1 VSLRRKIAASTQEI
15 VMSSLRGLLSSLL
28 FALIAAT
35 AQAQNSSIERF
46 GMYVVVADLDRS
58 QAFYERLFQKA
69 PYIKNEGLV
78 GFDIAGGLF
87 ATFAAGGLDRKL
99 TRGDNAVP
107 YLRVK
112 DIDAEFKRVKEMGA
126 RIFDAEI
133 VREGPIRLFRF
144 ADPDGNV
151 IEFFSIAAQ

>member
-1 VSLRRKIAASTQEI
+1 MKSFRILP
-15 VMSSLRGLLSSLL
+15 SLL
-28 FALIAAT
+28 FMLIAAT
-35 AQAQNSSIERF
+35 AQAQDTSIERF
-46 GMYVVVADLDRS
+46 GVYVVVADLEKSRT
-58 QAFYERLFQKA
+58 FYERLFRKP
-69 PYIKNEGLV
+69 PYVKNEGLV
-78 GFDIAGGLF
+78 GFDVAGGLF
-87 ATFAAGGLDRKL
+87 ATFAERGLDRKL

-126 RIFDAEI
+126 RVLDADI

-151 IEFFSIAAQ
+151 IEFFAVAAQ